1 MPLNPSFFHN
11 PREAH
16 SPQMNSP
23 QLLCLRGQEGTLAC
37 RVHDPI
43 STTVFPQRSPRGRLR
58 YGLLS
63 EEKMGNLTAVR
74 GIPGAAMVGPADYFC
89 DLERSDQYL
98 ISINIGSEG
107 MPSFDTHSL
116 DSEPNH
122 QAELLNMLEEE
133 QLTKVKAQWFS
144 GSNRDMLH
152 QKLLEYK
159 HQKNQVFS

>member
-1 MPLNPSFFHN
+1 VSKLKSLDIVCFLIKINRLKIFGSKMPLNPSFFHN

-37 RVHDPI
+37 RVHDPL
-43 STTVFPQRSPRGRLR
+43 STTVFPQRSPLGRLR

-74 GIPGAAMVGPADYFC
+74 GMPGAAMVGPADYFC

-98 ISINIGSEG
+98 ISIDISSEG
-107 MPSFDTHSL
+107 MPAFNNAYT
-116 DSEPNH
+116 
-122 QAELLNMLEEE
+122 
-133 QLTKVKAQWFS
+133 
-144 GSNRDMLH
+144 
-152 QKLLEYK
+152 
-159 HQKNQVFS
+159 